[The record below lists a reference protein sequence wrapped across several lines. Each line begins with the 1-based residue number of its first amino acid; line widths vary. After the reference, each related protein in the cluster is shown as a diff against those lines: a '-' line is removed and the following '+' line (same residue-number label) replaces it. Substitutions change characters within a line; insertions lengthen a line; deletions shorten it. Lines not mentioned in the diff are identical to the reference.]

1 MSSHLKP
8 NLGLKPV
15 KRPLLDLN
23 GFSATM
29 ASHINDLP
37 TTSPHGS
44 DFGLHPQILGLASD
58 PNAIRGTA
66 TAQCTCVAAFICNSL
81 NSIVERK
88 FAMSVAVAF
97 YSPDIETRIALVSLH
112 FLH

>member
-1 MSSHLKP
+1 
-8 NLGLKPV
+8 
-15 KRPLLDLN
+15 
-23 GFSATM
+23 M

-44 DFGLHPQILGLASD
+44 DFGLHPQILGLATD
-58 PNAIRGTA
+58 PNLIRGTA

-81 NSIVERK
+81 NSTVEPK

-97 YSPDIETRIALVSLH
+97 THRILKRESPSSHCTFCTDVRAIKKLFNGQGQSLIAMASG
-112 FLH
+112 

>member
-1 MSSHLKP
+1 VSFHLKP

-15 KRPLLDLN
+15 NRPLLARK

-37 TTSPHGS
+37 TKSPHGS

-58 PNAIRGTA
+58 PNATRGTA
-66 TAQCTCVAAFICNSL
+66 TAQCDL
-81 NSIVERK
+81 
-88 FAMSVAVAF
+88 
-97 YSPDIETRIALVSLH
+97 
-112 FLH
+112 